1 MAGVGPRVTVG
12 CMNTLNRSFWAT
24 FEHNLASLR
33 PLVERLIHRRDW
45 TVDNPSSVSH
55 GGARSAP
62 DDASEARDQLAQATQ
77 ATAEDCTTLGAYL
90 ASRSAEVPVTPD
102 PSPDQG
108 RQDSR
113 AQDRLADTVDN
124 LIEVR
129 SDIEGAQPRSRG
141 ESAALEHAVGS
152 ASEVLR
158 LIRRDL
164 HRQD

>member
-24 FEHNLASLR
+24 FEHNLASLK

-45 TVDNPSSVSH
+45 TVDNPPSVSH

-129 SDIEGAQPRSRG
+129 SDIEGTPPRSRG

-164 HRQD
+164 HRQE